1 MVLIALLAALP
12 AVARPTQSTTADPS
26 RHPVILVHGIGDNGR
41 TMDWM
46 GRRLRAAGWEV
57 HSVTLKPNLGQIGI
71 DEMAEQVAAFIDQTV
86 PKGARIDLI
95 GFSMG
100 GLVSRYYVQ
109 RLGGFR
115 RVDHFVSISAPHHG
129 TILACLVP
137 DQACRQMRPG
147 SDFLRD
153 LAGDADRLGCV
164 RFTSLWTPL
173 DLTIVPASSSVLP
186 VGHNERIWCLAHPLM
201 IRSGNSLRAVE
212 AALRG

>member
-1 MVLIALLAALP
+1 LFLALLAAFL
-12 AVARPTQSTTADPS
+12 AVAKASSPDTADPS

-41 TMDWM
+41 TMNWM

-86 PKGARIDLI
+86 PRGARIDLV

-137 DQACRQMRPG
+137 DPACRQMRPG

-164 RFTSLWTPL
+164 RCTSLWTPL
-173 DLTIVPASSSVLP
+173 DLTIIPASSSVLP
-186 VGHNERIWCLAHPLM
+186 VGNSQRIWCLAHPLM
-201 IRSGNSLRAVE
+201 IRSSNSLRAVE